1 MIPKTLRFRLPLT
14 YAAIALIATLVLGA
28 VLLVTLQRFYRQQ
41 ELDYLTGNAHV
52 IGERLLPLLQ
62 SADMGQL
69 EANIKIFSF
78 LSQTR
83 VQVWTL
89 EDELLAD
96 SGDPRQADDNTEIS
110 FSVDI
115 DGIEQTFHQP
125 IANSTVIEETETTI
139 FVQPEANDN
148 DVEEQ
153 IIEEGVLLG
162 VDEEI
167 LEGIEGGSG
176 IITRTKLVT
185 REIVS
190 DVLPVIGTQFGF
202 GFDDG

>member
-1 MIPKTLRFRLPLT
+1 
-14 YAAIALIATLVLGA
+14 
-28 VLLVTLQRFYRQQ
+28 
-41 ELDYLTGNAHV
+41 
-52 IGERLLPLLQ
+52 
-62 SADMGQL
+62 
-69 EANIKIFSF
+69 
-78 LSQTR
+78 
-83 VQVWTL
+83 

-96 SGDPRQADDNTEIS
+96 SGVPRQADDNTEIS

-125 IANSTVIEETETTI
+125 IANSTGIEETETTI
-139 FVQPEANDN
+139 FVQPETNDN

-153 IIEEGVLLG
+153 TVSQTIEEGVLLG

-167 LEGIEGGSG
+167 LEEIEGGSG

-190 DVLPVIGTQFGF
+190 DALPVIGTQFGF
-202 GFDDG
+202 GFDDVTASETAPTPSRGQAVSNLTVRRPIQTADGRLLGNVKLSQGPAYGRSILQSVTVGWLIASLVAVILAGLVGWWVSRRLVR